1 MNFSVLIPTKGRPH
15 SKLIN
20 ACHNQIILFVEPQ
33 ELSLYPF
40 RNVVDIQQN
49 DKGTPYVRNFM
60 LRFAQQHKID
70 FICMCDDDI
79 TQFFAKDEKL
89 KAVKQ
94 EPMQVIMGAYKQ
106 LKRMELDYLGL
117 SYSQFSFDKGGLMPG
132 IPKVCSILRI
142 TKDMPMYDEQ
152 LEGKAD
158 IDYGLQM
165 IQAGKKVKLT
175 LDYSFSCPAIG
186 SNKGGLK
193 GYYDNEDRYNRSL
206 LGLQRK
212 WGNNVIDLFVRPKG
226 LMDVKVNY
234 RAVIPKQEQHENN

>member
-1 MNFSVLIPTKGRPH
+1 MNFSILIPTKGRPH

-20 ACHNQIILFVEPQ
+20 ACHKDLILFVEPK
-33 ELSLYPF
+33 EVELYPF
-40 RNVVDIQQN
+40 RNVVNIQQDN
-49 DKGTPYVRNFM
+49 RGTPYVRNFM

-79 TQFFAKDEKL
+79 TQFFAKDENK

-94 EPMQVIMGAYKQ
+94 SPVNVIMAAYRQ
-106 LKRMELDYLGL
+106 LKRLELDYLGL
-117 SYSQFSFDKGGLMPG
+117 SYSQFSFDKTGTMPG

-165 IQAGKKVKLT
+165 MQQGRKVKLT

-193 GYYDNEDRYNRSL
+193 PYYEDADRYNRSL

-212 WGNNVIDLFVRPKG
+212 WGNSVIDLIIRKKG

-234 RAVIPKQEQHENN
+234 RAVMPKQQA